1 MLYAIKV
8 SLWWLWNVSGHLPTN
23 WCWNIS
29 ICNGF
34 CRFGCNVH
42 VMVAW
47 CCILDKSQDSD
58 LRGSWLARA
67 VHFLIL
73 LLLFAVVEQSWAIM
87 CCILQVLWHSAV
99 FHLCF
104 LHWVWHT
111 GTFFAAIYC
120 QSEPSVSHL
129 VVFYNSLACLVHSLG
144 PEITGPRV
152 FNTIRSVSD
161 THVFE
166 TVAYRNLRIE
176 KHQLKHTIHRSC
188 CKTQCFML

>member
-58 LRGSWLARA
+58 LRGSWLPRA
-67 VHFLIL
+67 VHFV
-73 LLLFAVVEQSWAIM
+73 LLFAMVEPSWAIM

-99 FHLCF
+99 FDLCF
-104 LHWVWHT
+104 LHWIWHR
-111 GTFFAAIYC
+111 GSFFAAIYC
-120 QSEPSVSHL
+120 QSEPCESHL
-129 VVFYNSLACLVHSLG
+129 VVFCNSLACLVHSLG
-144 PEITGPRV
+144 PRDHRPSRIQIASQRHV
-152 FNTIRSVSD
+152 RSGNGYSVCSRGG
-161 THVFE
+161 H
-166 TVAYRNLRIE
+166 N
-176 KHQLKHTIHRSC
+176 RS
-188 CKTQCFML
+188 QWEL